1 MQRLL
6 FPILI
11 LSLVVLCIET
21 DMSAPSFPDMSRHF
35 NVSEGMI
42 QYTIAINFLGFC
54 LASLIYGALS
64 DSYGRR
70 PIMIIG
76 NAFMLVGAIGCVWS
90 PSIEILL
97 GARFIQGIGA
107 STSAVIAVAM
117 IADTYQGAEVI
128 KRIGIMN
135 SALTIFMSV
144 APIAGSFINQAIGWR
159 GNYAVVASLSLL
171 SWLLLVFFL
180 PETRQERS
188 IFSIKKL
195 ANDYKTLFCSKT
207 FVQAS
212 SVPSLLCAAYM
223 AFIACAAFLY
233 TKTYGLSL
241 NGYALHQ
248 GLIIGGFAVMSLFA
262 GGLMQRL
269 GKQKSIAIGMA
280 LFAVGTL
287 GVLLLGLVGTH
298 IAPLVTFSMM
308 LVAIGDAVVYAI
320 IFTLSL
326 EIFPDMKGVASS
338 AIMSVRA
345 LLVCAFVGLMG
356 SVYNDELISYAWV
369 CLIIFVPTCWCVYK
383 LFQSGFLDEEA
394 VSELTTKEAKA
405 S

>member
-1 MQRLL
+1 MQKLL
-6 FPILI
+6 FPLLI
-11 LSLVVLCIET
+11 LSLVVCCIET
-21 DMSAPSFPDMSRHF
+21 DMSAPSFPDMSRYF

-54 LASLIYGALS
+54 VASLFYGALS

-70 PIMIIG
+70 PIMVIG
-76 NAFMLVGAIGCVWS
+76 NALMMIGALGCVWS
-90 PSIEILL
+90 PSIEVLL
-97 GARFIQGIGA
+97 ISRFIQGVGA
-107 STSAVIAVAM
+107 STSAVVVFAM
-117 IADTYQGAEVI
+117 IADCYKGAEAL

-135 SALTIFMSV
+135 SALTVFMSV
-144 APIAGSFINQAIGWR
+144 APIAGSFLNQAIGWR
-159 GNYAVVASLSLL
+159 GNYGVVAALSFL
-171 SWLLLVFFL
+171 SWVLLVFFL
-180 PETRQERS
+180 PETRGERS
-188 IFSIKKL
+188 DFSIKQL
-195 ANDYKTLFCSKT
+195 AKDYKHVLSSST
-207 FVQAS
+207 FIYAS

-233 TKTYGLSL
+233 TKTFGLSL

-248 GLIIGGFAVMSLFA
+248 GLIIAGFAVMSLFA
-262 GGLMQRL
+262 GGLMQRF
-269 GKQKSIAIGMA
+269 GKRKSIAIGMVF
-280 LFAVGTL
+280 FAIGTL
-287 GVLLLGLVGTH
+287 SVLLLGLVGTYS
-298 IAPLVTFSMM
+298 ASLVTLSMI
-308 LVAIGDAVVYAI
+308 LVALGDAIVYAI

-369 CLIIFVPTCWCVYK
+369 CLIIFMPTCFCVFK
-383 LFQSGFLDEEA
+383 LYQSGFLNEA
-394 VSELTTKEAKA
+394 VLELPTKVAKA

>member
-1 MQRLL
+1 MQKLL
-6 FPILI
+6 FPLLI
-11 LSLVVLCIET
+11 LSLVVCCIET
-21 DMSAPSFPDMSRHF
+21 DMSAPSFPDMSRYF

-54 LASLIYGALS
+54 VASLFYGALS

-70 PIMIIG
+70 PIMVIG
-76 NAFMLVGAIGCVWS
+76 NAFMMIGALGCVWS
-90 PSIEILL
+90 PSIEVLL
-97 GARFIQGIGA
+97 ISRFIQGVGA
-107 STSAVIAVAM
+107 STSAVVVFAM
-117 IADTYQGAEVI
+117 IADRYKGAEAI

-159 GNYAVVASLSLL
+159 GNYGVVAALSLL

-180 PETRQERS
+180 PETREERS
-188 IFSIKKL
+188 NFSMKQL
-195 ANDYKTLFCSKT
+195 AKDYKHVLSSPT
-207 FVQAS
+207 FIYAS

-233 TKTYGLSL
+233 TKTFGLSL

-248 GLIIGGFAVMSLFA
+248 GLIISGFSVMSIFA
-262 GGLMQRL
+262 GNLMERI
-269 GKQKSIAIGMA
+269 GKRRSVAIGMG
-280 LFAVGTL
+280 LFAAGML
-287 GVLLLGLVGTH
+287 CILSLGLAGSHAAT
-298 IAPLVTFSMM
+298 LVTAAMM
-308 LVAIGDAVVYAI
+308 LVSFGDAIVYAI

-326 EIFPDMKGVASS
+326 EIFPEHKGVASS

-356 SVYNDELISYAWV
+356 SVYNDELMSYAWV
-369 CLIIFVPTCWCVYK
+369 CLIIFVPTCFCVFK
-383 LFQSGFLDEEA
+383 LYRSGFLNEA
-394 VSELTTKEAKA
+394 VLELSTKEAMA

>member
-1 MQRLL
+1 MQKLL
-6 FPILI
+6 FPILV

-54 LASLIYGALS
+54 FASLLYGALS
-64 DSYGRR
+64 DTYGRR
-70 PIMIIG
+70 PIMIMG
-76 NAFMLVGAIGCVWS
+76 NAIMLVGAIGCVWS

-97 GARFIQGIGA
+97 LARFIQGIGA
-107 STSAVIAVAM
+107 STSAVVVFAM
-117 IADTYQGAEVI
+117 IADTYKGTDAI

-144 APIAGSFINQAIGWR
+144 APIAGSYINQAIGWR
-159 GNYAVVASLSLL
+159 GNYAVVAALSLL

-188 IFSIKKL
+188 SFSMKQL
-195 ANDYKTLFCSKT
+195 ACDYKRVFSNKT
-207 FVQAS
+207 FIYSS
-212 SVPSLLCAAYM
+212 SVPSLLSAAYM

-248 GLIIGGFAVMSLFA
+248 GLIIGGFAVMSIFA
-262 GGLMQRL
+262 GNLMERI
-269 GKQKSIAIGMA
+269 GKRRSVAIGMG
-280 LFAVGTL
+280 LFAAGTL
-287 GVLLLGLVGTH
+287 CILLLGLAGSHAAT
-298 IAPLVTFSMM
+298 LVTAGMM
-308 LVAIGDAVVYAI
+308 LVSFGDAIVYAI

-326 EIFPDMKGVASS
+326 EIFPNHKGVASS
-338 AIMSVRA
+338 AIISSRA
-345 LLVCAFVGLMG
+345 FLVFAFVGLMG
-356 SVYNDELISYAWV
+356 NVYNDELISYAWV
-369 CLIIFVPTCWCVYK
+369 CLLIFVPTCFCVFK
-383 LFQSGFLDEEA
+383 LFQAGFLDEV
-394 VSELTTKEAKA
+394 VSELPAKEAKA